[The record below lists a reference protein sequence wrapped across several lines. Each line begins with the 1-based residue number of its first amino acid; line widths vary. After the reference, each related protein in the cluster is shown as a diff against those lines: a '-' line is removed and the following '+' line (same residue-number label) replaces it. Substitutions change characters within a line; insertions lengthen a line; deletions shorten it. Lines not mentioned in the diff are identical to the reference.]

1 MNKNLIMMTLAAS
14 ALGWGCQPKEPEKA
28 KVLPH
33 FNEAT
38 MDISAK
44 PGENFYQYANG
55 NWMKNNPLPN
65 DKSRYGAFDKL
76 AEENKQQVKLV
87 IEKAAA
93 ANAAKGTVNQQIGD
107 FFAAGMDTVAIEKTG
122 LTPIN
127 DYLSQIDA
135 VDSKDKLIAL
145 IGQLQRLQ
153 ISPLFYFFAE
163 ADMKNSTMVIAN
175 LYQGGL
181 GMPDRDYYFDKG
193 ERAET
198 IRKAYLVYLQS
209 IWTNIGSD
217 AATALKN
224 SESVLKFETQL
235 ASAHNTMLENRDPQ
249 RTYNK
254 VDFAGLNSNSP
265 AIQWSNLFGAMKIE
279 TPKEFNIYQPKYFIQ
294 VSKMID
300 SESLDIWKIYLKT
313 HLIRE
318 VSPYLSKAFVDARFD
333 FYGKTLSGQPQ
344 MEPRWKRVQNTTSSA
359 LGEAIGQLF
368 VQEYFPPQAKAR
380 MEQLVEN
387 LRVALGERINQLTW
401 MSDTTK
407 KQALE
412 KLAAIRVKIGYPNKW
427 RDYSKLDITRDSY
440 LTNVL
445 KSNEF
450 DFEFIANKIGKPVD
464 KEEWGMTPQTVN
476 AYYNPVNN
484 EIVFPAAIL
493 QPPFFYLDGDDAVNY
508 GAIGVVIGHEIS
520 HGFDDQGRQF
530 DKTGNLRD
538 WWTAEDA
545 DKFKAKTQIL
555 VNQFNSFVIKD
566 SIHANGELTLGENI
580 ADLGGLSISYQA
592 FHNTLKGKE
601 EPAPIDG
608 FTPDQRFYLAYALIW
623 AQNIREAEMLR
634 RVKEDVHSLGEHRV
648 MGPLVNIEAFYQ
660 AFGIKEGDKMF
671 VPVEKRAII
680 W

>member
-1 MNKNLIMMTLAAS
+1 MNKNLMTLTLAAS

-107 FFAAGMDTVAIEKTG
+107 FFVAGMDTVAIEKTG

-127 DYLSQIDA
+127 AYLTQIDA
-135 VDSKDKLIAL
+135 IDSKDKLIAV

-163 ADMKNSTMVIAN
+163 ADMKNSSMVIAN

-198 IRKAYLVYLQS
+198 LRKAYLAYLQS

-224 SESVLKFETQL
+224 SESVMKLETQL

-265 AIQWSNLFGAMKIE
+265 SLQWSNLFGAMKIE
-279 TPKEFNIYQPKYFIQ
+279 TPKEFNIYQPKYFVQ

-300 SESLDIWKIYLKT
+300 SESLDTWKVYLKT

-318 VSPYLSKAFVDARFD
+318 VSPYLPKVFVDARFD

-387 LRVALGERINQLTW
+387 LRIALGERIGQLSW
-401 MSDTTK
+401 MSDSTK

-440 LTNVL
+440 LANVL

-538 WWTAEDA
+538 WWTAQDA
-545 DKFKAKTQIL
+545 DQFKAKTQIL
-555 VNQFNSFVIKD
+555 IDQFNRFVIKD

-601 EPAPIDG
+601 APAPIDG
-608 FTPDQRFYLAYALIW
+608 FTADQRFYLAYALIW

-648 MGPLVNIEAFYQ
+648 MGPLVNIETFYQ
-660 AFGIKEGDKMF
+660 AFGIKEGAKMF
-671 VPVEKRAII
+671 IPVEKRAII

>member
-38 MDISAK
+38 MDISVK

-181 GMPDRDYYFDKG
+181 GMSDRDYYFDKG

-249 RTYNK
+249 HTYNK
-254 VDFAGLNSNSP
+254 VDFAGLTSNSP
-265 AIQWSNLFGAMKIE
+265 SLQWSNLFSAMKIE
-279 TPKEFNIYQPKYFIQ
+279 TPKEFNIYQPKYLTQ
-294 VSKMID
+294 VSNLIE
-300 SESLDIWKIYLKT
+300 SESLDTWKIYLKT

-318 VSPYLSKAFVDARFD
+318 VSPYLPKVFVDARFD

-387 LRVALGERINQLTW
+387 LRIALGERINQLTW

-407 KQALE
+407 IQALE

-440 LTNVL
+440 LANVL

-450 DFEFIANKIGKPVD
+450 DFEYIANKIGKPVD

-520 HGFDDQGRQF
+520 HGFDDQGCQF
-530 DKTGNLRD
+530 DKNGNLRN
-538 WWTAEDA
+538 WWTAEDS

-555 VNQFNSFVIKD
+555 VDQFNGFVVKD

-592 FHNTLKGKE
+592 FQNTLKGKE
-601 EPAPIDG
+601 APAPIDG
-608 FTPDQRFYLAYALIW
+608 FTADQRFYLAYALIW

-648 MGPLVNIEAFYQ
+648 MGPLVNIETFYQ

-671 VPVEKRAII
+671 VPVEKRAVI

>member
-198 IRKAYLVYLQS
+198 IRKAYLAYLQS

-217 AATALKN
+217 VATALKN

-279 TPKEFNIYQPKYFIQ
+279 TPKEFNIYQPKYFVQ

-300 SESLDIWKIYLKT
+300 SESLDSWKVYLKT

-368 VQEYFPPQAKAR
+368 VQEYFPPQAKER

-407 KQALE
+407 IQALE

-440 LTNVL
+440 LANVL

-520 HGFDDQGRQF
+520 HGFDDQGCQF
-530 DKTGNLRD
+530 DKNGNLRN

-545 DKFKAKTQIL
+545 EKFKSKTQIL
-555 VNQFNSFVIKD
+555 VDQFNSFVVKD

-592 FHNTLKGKE
+592 LQNTLKGKE
-601 EPAPIDG
+601 APAPIDG
-608 FTPDQRFYLAYALIW
+608 FTADQRFYLAYALIW

-648 MGPLVNIEAFYQ
+648 MGPLVNIETFYQ

-671 VPVEKRAII
+671 IPVEKRAII